1 MEPSTPK
8 DAVASSPL
16 RRTTSRR
23 SPRTASPQL
32 SRRGHVHAHPSP
44 DRNATDSPSR
54 QTIYEFHRLLI
65 DHEKSVQIQLD
76 EQVAKQ
82 AELHLAAL
90 AFASAEHERVRK
102 NAEIARERCELEIER
117 ERKRRENEEKDRL
130 ERERQAKVA
139 REAEER
145 RREREQLE
153 RQQKEDAARA
163 AEERQLAEHKS
174 KLEEQ
179 RKQETEEAARKKQ
192 EADDA
197 AKERAREAAAR
208 AAKAREE
215 AQKPAA
221 APAITTPAAPA
232 VGAAAPAQAE
242 TTTSTAPVARQM
254 GAADPLQQEFEDVH
268 KHYVEMHKRLKQMRQ
283 YVIAESKKIPALKNK
298 LGDWRREIVKCM
310 GQLTADKTKNR
321 KPMSSIQTTLLD
333 AVKFTNPPVDVSS
346 FLISVPHPAPGQP
359 VPISGV
365 LVYLLNI
372 FAKSIITQFISET
385 SGGAKTADPVGVVAV
400 SIFATPAFQVA
411 TSIPLIDILLAKY
424 HVVCPPLFCING
436 PQTSVPGRLRLGWWR
451 EGNSFIG
458 EQRHLERMA
467 GLAAGWAALT
477 LRDFSKSKNKNPL
490 PNHYYWHA
498 IASVASTKTADV
510 GSTQVTI
517 LKGLIDGAVPRFI
530 GFYGNMA
537 KAMLV
542 ESLVVLPE
550 RLKKERRDPQ
560 AAQAAG
566 NLEVLREVL
575 QRDVRIT
582 LI

>member
-1 MEPSTPK
+1 MIQSY
-8 DAVASSPL
+8 A
-16 RRTTSRR
+16 
-23 SPRTASPQL
+23 
-32 SRRGHVHAHPSP
+32 SP

-54 QTIYEFHRLLI
+54 QIVQEFHRLLI
-65 DHEKSVQIQLD
+65 DHERTVQNQLD

-90 AFASAEHERVRK
+90 AFAASEHERVRR
-102 NAEIARERCELEIER
+102 NAEIARERVELEIER
-117 ERKRRENEEKDRL
+117 ERKRREEEEKDRL

-145 RREREQLE
+145 QRERERLE
-153 RQQKEDAARA
+153 QQRKEAARTE
-163 AEERQLAEHKS
+163 AEEREIREYQTKQQEARRLKIEAAEAAM
-174 KLEEQ
+174 
-179 RKQETEEAARKKQ
+179 RKQQEEEALVKQ
-192 EADDA
+192 K
-197 AKERAREAAAR
+197 AKESAAA

-215 AQKPAA
+215 AQKAA
-221 APAITTPAAPA
+221 STPAALATTNSAAPTLA
-232 VGAAAPAQAE
+232 SVPTQQTTAAA
-242 TTTSTAPVARQM
+242 TASHPPVGM
-254 GAADPLQQEFEDVH
+254 DSLQQEFEEVH
-268 KHYVEMHKRLKQMRQ
+268 RRYVDIHKRLKEMRQ
-283 YVIAESKKIPALKNK
+283 YVIAESKKIPALKTK

-321 KPMSSIQTTLLD
+321 KPMTQIQTTLQE
-333 AVKFTNPPVDVSS
+333 AVKFNNPSIDISP

-359 VPISGV
+359 IPISGV
-365 LVYLLNI
+365 LIYLLNI

-400 SIFATPAFQVA
+400 SIFATPAFQVG
-411 TSIPLIDILLAKY
+411 TTIPLIDILLAKY
-424 HVVCPPLFCING
+424 HVVCPPLFCISG
-436 PQTSVPGRLRLGWWR
+436 PQTTVPGRLRLGWWR

-467 GLAAGWAALT
+467 GLATGWAALT

-490 PNHYYWHA
+490 PNHDYWHA
-498 IASVASTKTADV
+498 IASVASTKTPDV
-510 GSTQVTI
+510 GSTHVTL
-517 LKGLIDGAVPRFI
+517 LKGLIDGAVPRFM

-550 RLKKERRDPQ
+550 RLKRERKDQ
-560 AAQAAG
+560 GGLQAAG

-575 QRDVRIT
+575 QRDVRIS
-582 LI
+582 LV